1 MVPIPKSQRAKHQ
14 VNSRGSRP
22 PTHRFKFT
30 FDEAAMRADQEY
42 DGYSAI
48 VATVPKSTL
57 SDDDVFTKFKQQT
70 YSELVN
76 RTFKGPVAV
85 RPIYLHTPERVEA
98 LTFLLIAVLMLY
110 YLLQRLYR
118 QSVPEESTMKEK
130 RTTTR
135 TILAAFATCSLLIR
149 RTKLGRSISAANL
162 NQRQRQI
169 LNQLGFQSPAQLLC
183 AKLPRAP
190 AA

>member
-48 VATVPKSTL
+48 VATVPKGKL

-70 YSELVN
+70 YSEVGQSY
-76 RTFKGPVAV
+76 FQ
-85 RPIYLHTPERVEA
+85 RP
-98 LTFLLIAVLMLY
+98 
-110 YLLQRLYR
+110 
-118 QSVPEESTMKEK
+118 
-130 RTTTR
+130 
-135 TILAAFATCSLLIR
+135 
-149 RTKLGRSISAANL
+149 GRSSSHLSCIHRSE
-162 NQRQRQI
+162 
-169 LNQLGFQSPAQLLC
+169 S
-183 AKLPRAP
+183 KLSRFY
-190 AA
+190 